1 MSSNLKVNN
10 ILPSTGDTVA
20 VSGIASVTSSVS
32 IASSCTATTFYGSG
46 ANLTSLPS
54 QVTISNN
61 GNDRIITGGSGT
73 NLNGE
78 GDFTFDG
85 TTVKVLNT
93 IPKIELN
100 DGGGRILQVRGGS
113 TSHNPSIVTQYASPL
128 YLGCNNT
135 ESVNIGTDN
144 LTVVGGW
151 PKINLQAT
159 QSGGENYQI
168 AGAVQ
173 GVNNAGFCIR
183 NTTDSVN
190 ILEVDTDS
198 SRNLKVV
205 SGNVVIGTSGKGID
219 FSATSNSAGSMTS
232 ELLDHYEEGTWTPT
246 IYRSN
251 NSGVSGNYNH
261 QEGSYVRIGRLVYAL
276 FRVDIASFSG
286 GSGHTAMGGLPFT
299 TNNHGVGGWTYVAN
313 MSRMY
318 LDGDFA
324 GGVDATSIR
333 FAGGINYG
341 YIMNIDDD
349 QWDYNNYTRVLFEG
363 YVTYQTS

>member
-1 MSSNLKVNN
+1 MSVQVKGSGTIGGLDEGLN
-10 ILPSTGDTVA
+10 ITGIV
-20 VSGIASVTSSVS
+20 
-32 IASSCTATTFYGSG
+32 TATSFVGSG

-78 GDFTFDG
+78 GNFTFDG

-113 TSHNPSIVTQYASPL
+113 TSHNPSIVTQYASAL
-128 YLGCNNT
+128 YLGSNGT
-135 ESVNIGTDN
+135 ESVNIGTDD

-159 QSGGENYQI
+159 QASGENYQI
-168 AGAVQ
+168 AGAIQ
-173 GVNNAGFCIR
+173 GVTNQGFCIR
-183 NTTDSVN
+183 NTTDSANV
-190 ILEVDTDS
+190 IEIDQDS
-198 SRNLKVV
+198 SRNFKVV

-251 NSGVSGNYNH
+251 NTNVSGNYNH

-276 FRVDIASFSG
+276 FRVDIANFSG
-286 GSGHTAMGGLPFT
+286 GSGHTVMGGLPFT
-299 TNNHGVGGWTYVAN
+299 THAHGVAGWTYVAN

-318 LDGDFA
+318 LDGDYA
-324 GGVDATSIR
+324 GGVDATNLR
-333 FAGGINYG
+333 FTGGINYG
-341 YIMNIDDD
+341 MIMNIDDD
-349 QWDYNNYTRVLFEG
+349 QWDYNSYTRVLFEG